1 MPIEIDVLILNRNMK
16 SITEKLVES
25 LNTEPSIQLC
35 AVIDSG
41 SRDSEVSA
49 HTVVR
54 DSSDFAVNHG
64 LRPNKGFDLGIKWW
78 LQQDKKSDWL
88 LLLPNDSE
96 LVNFNSVKLL
106 EELQKF
112 PLVVAVILISPGNPY
127 GDLLSSSRIGLI
139 WNSHEGPL
147 MLRRNFLE
155 DRFKYQGYLLDPQ
168 NYRGYLSFLELAL
181 QIYANNKAL
190 AATDLISFR
199 ENQTHIFNSYQLIG
213 TEPHSKNLELL
224 VSEGESW
231 LASKYGVEDRWSF
244 EMMVRLVF
252 EEFIRV
258 NPDFKLQPLV

>member
-1 MPIEIDVLILNRNMK
+1 MQTEIDVLILNRNMK
-16 SITEKLVES
+16 TITEKLVKN
-25 LNTEPSIQLC
+25 LKTQPSIRLC

-41 SRDSEVSA
+41 SREPEVSTY
-49 HTVVR
+49 TVVQ
-54 DSSDFAVNHG
+54 DSSDFAITHG
-64 LRPNKGFDLGIKWW
+64 LRPNRGFDLGIKWW
-78 LQQDKKSDWL
+78 LQQENKSDWL

-112 PLVVAVILISPGNPY
+112 PLVVGVILISPGNPY
-127 GDLLSSSRIGLI
+127 GELLSSSRIGII

-147 MLRRNFLE
+147 MLRRKFLE
-155 DRFKYQGYLLDPQ
+155 DRFENQGYLLDPK

-244 EMMVRLVF
+244 ELMVRLVF
-252 EEFIRV
+252 EEFMRV